1 MICHL
6 NVKWL
11 KSEFYLF
18 SISIILFFKMID
30 LFKIFKIKYNF
41 YEKSLDYPFIYL
53 MYNFKKIF
61 CNLKLLYNLLLLI
74 VNFAKK

>member
-1 MICHL
+1 
-6 NVKWL
+6 
-11 KSEFYLF
+11 
-18 SISIILFFKMID
+18 MID